1 MSLFFYGCFT
11 EMMIYLM
18 SQGMEISVLKS
29 LLNSIASVF
38 QLSSRESIKCEPV
51 QKYHQKIEE
60 MLKLLKPILDAILD
74 AEIPKDE
81 ILQKEFAGL
90 CQSVDNLREMFE
102 NWEPLMSKVYF
113 VRDKLHDDIC
123 NSQPFLM
130 QPNSESWNRKKI
142 NVEVERMNISLYD
155 VLIFE
160 T

>member
-1 MSLFFYGCFT
+1 
-11 EMMIYLM
+11 MMIYLM

-123 NSQPFLM
+123 NSQPFSCSLIVKVGTEKKLM
-130 QPNSESWNRKKI
+130 
-142 NVEVERMNISLYD
+142 
-155 VLIFE
+155 
-160 T
+160 